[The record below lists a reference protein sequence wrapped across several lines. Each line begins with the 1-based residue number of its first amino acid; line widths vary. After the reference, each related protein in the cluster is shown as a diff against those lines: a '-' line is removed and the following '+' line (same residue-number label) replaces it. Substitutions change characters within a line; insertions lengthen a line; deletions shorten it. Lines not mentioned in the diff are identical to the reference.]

1 MRLTQ
6 GLPGRAEAV
15 YDAGRVE
22 IRTFADEEE
31 ERGELMNINRRKIL
45 TMLGMSP
52 ALLADAQSKTAKTA
66 KGAAGAPKIEALNP
80 RGIPPP
86 ITLVPMAPRLSTLEG
101 KTIYLV
107 SDGFPGADAFLNQ
120 IKIWFSKN
128 MPSVITEFRL
138 KAGGFAD
145 DDPKLFAE
153 IKAKGNAVIMAI
165 GH

>member
-1 MRLTQ
+1 VLR
-6 GLPGRAEAV
+6 GRAEAV

-22 IRTFADEEE
+22 ILPPAEQAK
-31 ERGELMNINRRKIL
+31 ERGELMKINRRKIL

-52 ALLADAQSKTAKTA
+52 ALLADAQSKQAKTA
-66 KGAAGAPKIEALNP
+66 KGAAGAPTIEALNP
-80 RGIPPP
+80 RGMPPP
-86 ITLVPMAPRLSTLEG
+86 ITLVPMAPRLSSLDG

-120 IKIWFSKN
+120 IKVWFSKN

>member
-1 MRLTQ
+1 M
-6 GLPGRAEAV
+6 G
-15 YDAGRVE
+15 
-22 IRTFADEEE
+22 TFAGEEQ
-31 ERGELMNINRRKIL
+31 ERGELMKINRRKIL
-45 TMLGMSP
+45 TLLGMSP
-52 ALLADAQSKTAKTA
+52 ALLAEAQSKPGKPAKE
-66 KGAAGAPKIEALNP
+66 AAGGPKIEALNP

-86 ITLVPMAPRLSTLEG
+86 ITLVPMAPRLSTLDG

-120 IKIWFSKN
+120 IKVWFSKN
-128 MPSVITEFRL
+128 MPSVTTEFRL